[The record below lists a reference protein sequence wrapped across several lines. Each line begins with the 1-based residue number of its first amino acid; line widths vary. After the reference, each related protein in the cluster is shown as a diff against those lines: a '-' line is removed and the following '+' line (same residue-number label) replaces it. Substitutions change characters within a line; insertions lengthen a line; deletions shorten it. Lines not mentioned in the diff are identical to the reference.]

1 MGHFYLFCYKISLIG
16 ALIGLI
22 SFPVSLT
29 AQNCPDYVEA
39 NELISKHSSDYYFGR
54 STHVQKEKARQL
66 AFEQLLE
73 RFPRRVTQSVST
85 SFSENANS
93 ADQDYFQSFSNKTGI
108 MLESL
113 HVAVCEDAGSWYY
126 VMYLKKTDFEDSQKS
141 FETYLINQTQF
152 ADSLFDSSDLNRAAK
167 TYFEVQTLLKTYFTG
182 KKPLYKNIPIE
193 QYLIEKNRIIE
204 KKITV
209 HCEVV
214 LKKESGPELVFN
226 LFLGQEELDSWQ
238 VNLVYENKTLTD
250 TRIDFKHFS
259 YIWNN
264 SVNRVKPTLE
274 LNLNAYDPL
283 RFEQFD
289 YLSSINRKPETFVFN
304 KKVTVDFSSWIEKDV
319 EIKLYKG
326 DNSGKTIE
334 TELFTKG
341 LAYDSYT
348 IDFGD
353 SYKEK
358 KLSSARTAYHSY
370 TDAGEY
376 TIKLTIG
383 TLDELSLQKKI
394 RLDGKGNLFFDTEV
408 ETSTLLK
415 TLESLLQ
422 ETITEKEF
430 KTKLKRIQ
438 QNFQPLTSSD
448 IYDFDIN
455 KVGDKLLGI
464 AYDRNTNK
472 VELLRYKN
480 NAVIQY
486 QTGSLYSSTTS
497 QVIWLLP

>member
-1 MGHFYLFCYKISLIG
+1 MGHFYLFSFKISLIG
-16 ALIGLI
+16 ALIGLV

-29 AQNCPDYVEA
+29 AQHCPDYVEA
-39 NELISKHSSDYYFGR
+39 NELISKHSSDYYYGR
-54 STHVQKEKARQL
+54 ATHVEKEKARQY

-85 SFSENANS
+85 SFSEGTNS

-108 MLESL
+108 MLENLQSE
-113 HVAVCEDAGSWYY
+113 VCEDAGSWYY

-141 FETYLINQTQF
+141 FELYLINQTQF

-182 KKPLYKNIPIE
+182 KKPHYKNIPIE
-193 QYLIEKNRIIE
+193 QHLIEKNRLIE
-204 KKITV
+204 NAITV
-209 HCEVV
+209 HSELV
-214 LKKESGPELVFN
+214 LQKESGPKLVFN

-238 VNLVYENKTLTD
+238 VNLVYENKTLAD

-259 YIWNN
+259 YVWNN
-264 SVNRVKPTLE
+264 PVNHVKPLLE

-289 YLSSINRKPETFVFN
+289 YLSSINRKPETFVFT
-304 KKVTVDFSSWIEKDV
+304 KKVTVDFSAWIEKDV

-376 TIKLTIG
+376 TIKLIIG
-383 TLDELSLQKKI
+383 TLDELSIDKKI
-394 RLDGKGNLFFDTEV
+394 RLDGKGNLFFDTKV
-408 ETSTLLK
+408 QTPSLVVA
-415 TLESLLQ
+415 LESLLG
-422 ETITEKEF
+422 ETLTEKEF
-430 KTKLKRIQ
+430 NAKLKRIKQ
-438 QNFQPLTSSD
+438 DFQPLTSSD

-455 KVGDKLLGI
+455 KVGDKLVGI
-464 AYDRNTNK
+464 AYDRKSNTI
-472 VELLRYKN
+472 ELLLYKN

-486 QTGSLYSSTTS
+486 QTGSLFSSTTS